1 MTFFGMLETPVGT
14 IGVESDGEAI
24 TRVTWMRVTPPAV
37 PSRDPVLSEALRE
50 LTAYFAGDLR
60 RFDVPV
66 AIPARP
72 DATNAVLSTLHATVS
87 YGESVT
93 YGELAGRSGSAV
105 PARAIG
111 SIMGANPIP
120 IIVPCHRV
128 VAADG
133 LGGYSGGTPGQGR
146 ATKRWLLAHEGALP
160 PSLF

>member
-72 DATNAVLSTLHATVS
+72 DATNAVLSTITS
-87 YGESVT
+87 F
-93 YGELAGRSGSAV
+93 RFN
-105 PARAIG
+105 PAE
-111 SIMGANPIP
+111 
-120 IIVPCHRV
+120 
-128 VAADG
+128 
-133 LGGYSGGTPGQGR
+133 LGGRRVKQLVQMPFQF
-146 ATKRWLLAHEGALP
+146 
-160 PSLF
+160 SLSK